1 MLESMAA
8 GLPVVATMVGGTPE
22 VIEEGKTGFLV
33 PAGNPELLAERILRL
48 LKEPS
53 LAQAMGEQG
62 RQKVVREFT
71 IDRMRDQFL
80 ELYEALL
87 AKSRARTSRNLRR

>member
-1 MLESMAA
+1 MAA
-8 GLPVVATMVGGTPE
+8 GLPVVATTVGGTPE

-33 PAGNPELLAERILRL
+33 PAEDPVLLAGRILRL

-71 IDRMRDQFL
+71 MDRMRDQFL
-80 ELYEALL
+80 ELYGALL
-87 AKSRARTSRNLRR
+87 TESRARTSHNRRW